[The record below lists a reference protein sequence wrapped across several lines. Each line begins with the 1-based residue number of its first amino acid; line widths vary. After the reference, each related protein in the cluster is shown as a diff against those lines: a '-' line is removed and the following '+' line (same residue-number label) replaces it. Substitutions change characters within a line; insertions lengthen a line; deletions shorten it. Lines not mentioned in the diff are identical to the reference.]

1 MKKKLVLFN
10 CIILT
15 LAVVVLFLFG
25 ISINRESHLE
35 EAEKEIKN
43 LTEIYAA
50 NFNEH
55 ITENVPKNIRV
66 TVVDDRFHV
75 VADSEDQGI
84 VGTVHTDREELE
96 FALDGHPEVVTRYSD
111 TLQKEMMYYAVKV
124 PSGTSYV
131 FVRVAIP
138 VESIEG
144 YMQKS
149 IPTTVYVLL
158 LVIVVSFVASI
169 VATNSLVKP
178 VKDVKRSLESV
189 KNGTFRKI
197 VPSSGDEEIDG
208 ILREINDIG
217 EKLQASLKKT
227 EADKE
232 ELNYILGNV
241 SDGIVVLD
249 EHGVV
254 SVLNRAASEIF
265 DLKQGEGKSVSILTS
280 DETFL
285 GAIDCGTREGKA
297 ACEWKQGGKTYLVS
311 VRALEKGFV
320 VAVLSEITA
329 VKNAEQ
335 MRSEF
340 FANASHELKTPLTA
354 IKGFNDLITLETS
367 EEKTK
372 ELSSKIEKEVS
383 RILALLNDMLDLSR
397 LEEPQAVYPEELS
410 LSEIAQD
417 VKDRLALAAENKHVS
432 VRIEGDGT
440 VWMERE
446 HATELVKNLVEN
458 AIRYN
463 NENGCV
469 KVLISQNDAGTTLS
483 VEDNGIGIEEEHQS
497 RLFERFYRVN
507 KSRSR
512 ETGGTGLGLA
522 IVKHICNLY
531 GTEPELHSKY
541 GVGTTVRITF
551 PARNVA
557 AKSEKAR

>member
-43 LTEIYAA
+43 LAEIYAA

-55 ITENVPKNIRV
+55 ITENVPKNIRI
-66 TVVDDRFHV
+66 TVVDDSFHV

-144 YMQKS
+144 YVQKS
-149 IPTTVYVLL
+149 IPTAIYVLL
-158 LVIVVSFVASI
+158 LVMVVSFVASI
-169 VATNSLVKP
+169 VAANSLVKP

-285 GAIDCGTREGKA
+285 GAIDRGTREGKA

-311 VRALEKGFV
+311 VRSLEKGFV

-397 LEEPQAVYPEELS
+397 LEEPQAVHPEELS

-463 NENGCV
+463 NENGYV